1 MARCFLVR
9 LFPAGQRSILNN
21 RRTQLRPLQ
30 HFQSQLTDWPVFK
43 AVSFLTLFLFFSSQF
58 SFWQRSKSKVYL
70 ALAKFVLASTV
81 QHLADPASTQPNIL
95 CFCGRHIILI
105 PLKSKYFLK
114 ELTKPFGKCRK
125 RPKCRT
131 TKVSYISEIRIIYF
145 HIFTILISLSF
156 DSNQHDVNTYTLS
169 VFDNEPTTLVQ
180 QLSVESLRFCCP
192 G

>member
-1 MARCFLVR
+1 M
-9 LFPAGQRSILNN
+9 
-21 RRTQLRPLQ
+21 
-30 HFQSQLTDWPVFK
+30 WPTHYFNSV
-43 AVSFLTLFLFFSSQF
+43 
-58 SFWQRSKSKVYL
+58 
-70 ALAKFVLASTV
+70 
-81 QHLADPASTQPNIL
+81 
-95 CFCGRHIILI
+95 

-114 ELTKPFGKCRK
+114 ELTKPFGKCHK

-192 G
+192 GWGLTASVILRFKIQLTPLQLDCGNQTMISWKSESWLLIANRTFPGIQIRPGLIIGRL